1 MSDCKALA
9 QQLVI
14 QSTKHEK
21 NQNDHDKY
29 QKDIDKEKSKN
40 KVLSELMVKETQ
52 RFKER
57 LRQYEEEVQDYH
69 VLEQKKKDLENRLS
83 SSDKQVKDTYHLLNE
98 ERKKTSKLMY
108 ELNQLR
114 KHYGEYLLE
123 DNDNNEDIL
132 LIQDQYEIP
141 VREARTSTIQLS
153 QPDCDSPEPSTV
165 LPPAVPV
172 HSGRVATVTKSS
184 SIRQIKSYSP
194 QVKTNNSAAMSSIH
208 NNQWVNY
215 AQPPDAQQMKRH
227 SYDEKTQHTSK
238 EEAGNKR
245 NSYEGTLNHNNIAG
259 TPELQRTS
267 SIKQKPSSY
276 EDMRAVGNNTALSV
290 TPKRNSYEGDSKK
303 VPPPAPPRRG
313 SQLTPQDRPPIVK
326 IPQHFQPRKSNNT
339 TPSATDAY
347 KQQNKA
353 NSSGKNFFFFY
364 CQFRVKML
372 LLVKNSC
379 CCL

>member
-9 QQLVI
+9 QQLVT
-14 QSTKHEK
+14 QSTKQEK
-21 NQNDHDKY
+21 SQNDHDKY

-40 KVLSELMVKETQ
+40 KVLSELMVNETQ
-52 RFKER
+52 KFKER

-83 SSDKQVKDTYHLLNE
+83 DSDKEVKDTYHLLNE
-98 ERKKTSKLMY
+98 ERKKSNKLMY

-123 DNDNNEDIL
+123 DSDTNEDIL

-153 QPDCDSPEPSTV
+153 KPDCDSPEPSTV

-194 QVKTNNSAAMSSIH
+194 QVKTNNSAAATNNH

-215 AQPPDAQQMKRH
+215 AQPPDVQQMKRH

-238 EEAGNKR
+238 EEAVIKR
-245 NSYEGTLNHNNIAG
+245 NSYEGTLNHDIGVG

-353 NSSGKNFFFFY
+353 NTSGKNLYYFFNT
-364 CQFRVKML
+364 L
-372 LLVKNSC
+372 L
-379 CCL
+379 

>member
-9 QQLVI
+9 QQLVT
-14 QSTKHEK
+14 QSSKYEN
-21 NQNDHDKY
+21 NQKDHDKH

-40 KVLSELMVKETQ
+40 KVLSELMVEETQ
-52 RFKER
+52 KFKER

-69 VLEQKKKDLENRLS
+69 VLEQKKNDLESRLLI
-83 SSDKQVKDTYHLLNE
+83 SDKQVKDTYHLLNG
-98 ERKKTSKLMY
+98 ERQKTSMLMY
-108 ELNQLR
+108 DLNQLR
-114 KHYGEYLLE
+114 KQYGEYSLE
-123 DNDNNEDIL
+123 DDDNNEDIL
-132 LIQDQYEIP
+132 LVQDQYEIP

-153 QPDCDSPEPSTV
+153 QPDCDSPEPGTV

-194 QVKTNNSAAMSSIH
+194 QVKTNNSMVVTNKHS
-208 NNQWVNY
+208 NQWVNY
-215 AQPPDAQQMKRH
+215 AQPPDVQQMKRH
-227 SYDEKTQHTSK
+227 SYDEKTQHASK
-238 EEAGNKR
+238 EEAIVKR
-245 NSYEGTLNHNNIAG
+245 NSYEGTLNHNNSFAG
-259 TPELQRTS
+259 TTELSRTS

-276 EDMRAVGNNTALSV
+276 EDMRSVGNNTALSV

-353 NSSGKNFFFFY
+353 NSSGKKISVFQLNIIH
-364 CQFRVKML
+364 QHVTE
-372 LLVKNSC
+372 
-379 CCL
+379 

>member
-9 QQLVI
+9 QQLVT
-14 QSTKHEK
+14 QSAKHKK

-29 QKDIDKEKSKN
+29 QKEIDKEKRKN
-40 KVLSELMVKETQ
+40 ELLSELMVKETQ
-52 RFKER
+52 KFKER

-69 VLEQKKKDLENRLS
+69 VLEQRKNDFESRLS
-83 SSDKQVKDTYHLLNE
+83 ISDKQVKDTYHLLNE
-98 ERKKTSKLMY
+98 ERKKTSKLIY

-114 KHYGEYLLE
+114 KHYGEYSVE
-123 DNDNNEDIL
+123 DGDNNEDIL

-141 VREARTSTIQLS
+141 IREARTSTIQLS
-153 QPDCDSPEPSTV
+153 HPDCDSPEPSTV

-172 HSGRVATVTKSS
+172 HSGRVAMVTKSS
-184 SIRQIKSYSP
+184 SVRQTKSYSP
-194 QVKTNNSAAMSSIH
+194 QVKSNSSAAVSGNH

-215 AQPPDAQQMKRH
+215 AQPPDVQQMKRH

-238 EEAGNKR
+238 EEAVTKR
-245 NSYEGTLNHNNIAG
+245 NSYEGTLNHDNDVG
-259 TPELQRTS
+259 TPLQRTS

-276 EDMRAVGNNTALSV
+276 EDVRAVGNNTALSV

-347 KQQNKA
+347 KQQNKT
-353 NSSGKNFFFFY
+353 NSSG
-364 CQFRVKML
+364 
-372 LLVKNSC
+372 
-379 CCL
+379 